1 LRRYGSLR
9 IYSDGE
15 KLFEAGKVGP
25 GMFVVLSG
33 LVAITQR
40 DGLGHV
46 TPIAEQG
53 AGAPAFVEWH
63 EPDEARVSRPDL

>member
-1 LRRYGSLR
+1 
-9 IYSDGE
+9 
-15 KLFEAGKVGP
+15 
-25 GMFVVLSG
+25 MFVVLSG